1 MRSTSCAA
9 FANRGILLTC
19 SRAFWRLAM
28 PVGSFAMAAMFMAA
42 WGIEES
48 RWSRKG
54 CSLGGES
61 LRGGSANDQDQLGLF
76 GAVGESLRGIEGE
89 GVQWRERQGVGS
101 RSCRFGI
108 NRGLGCPVME
118 GRARC
123 PVPSATGRDTAGRPV
138 ASPLWR
144 QAPVGGYSGEVHGP
158 RAIRHGRVHC
168 AMCSV
173 RDSVSLASHAPSMPV
188 WSGLLLLLHSPFP
201 FPFPFSIGIFNT
213 CMQVP
218 DIEHSCHQRALENS
232 PSPCTPNVRT

>member
-1 MRSTSCAA
+1 MDWDEPLRTSALAWVRRSMMRSTSCAA

-61 LRGGSANDQDQLGLF
+61 LRWERKRPRPARIVWRSVRIA
-76 GAVGESLRGIEGE
+76 SRSRGRRGP
-89 GVQWRERQGVGS
+89 VSCRERQGVGA
-101 RSCRFGI
+101 RGYCFGI
-108 NRGLGCPVME
+108 NRGLGCPVVE

-158 RAIRHGRVHC
+158 RAIRHGREVHC
-168 AMCSV
+168 AV
-173 RDSVSLASHAPSMPV
+173 
-188 WSGLLLLLHSPFP
+188 
-201 FPFPFSIGIFNT
+201 
-213 CMQVP
+213 
-218 DIEHSCHQRALENS
+218 
-232 PSPCTPNVRT
+232 